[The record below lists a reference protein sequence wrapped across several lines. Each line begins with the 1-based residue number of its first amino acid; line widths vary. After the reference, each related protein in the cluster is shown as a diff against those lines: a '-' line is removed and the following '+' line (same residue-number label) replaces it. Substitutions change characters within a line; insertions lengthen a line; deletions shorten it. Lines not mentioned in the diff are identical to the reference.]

1 MTDTRNTLV
10 SLENRIQIFSQ
21 QQRSFVAA
29 LDRCRGICF
38 QHQTPIRNL
47 LQVMHYLENI
57 TNDSRDKRILNMFMG
72 IVSDLNMFRRELRKL
87 SKNFVDSFL
96 DTVFAKWKKL
106 SEPSHQFT
114 LLRAP
119 YPFTQLNHLS
129 CDEAR
134 NHFGGIISLIP
145 ILIQC
150 ARDAV
155 DRIETKR
162 ALRSTSRSKLEQ
174 HRSVSKK
181 PIFDGKH
188 ASGRCT
194 PVCATPSSTPRK
206 NRTRPSSAPPTKTYS
221 AASIKSYGSDVSSPV
236 PSSIDI
242 PVSYSSMEI
251 RSPTPTPTRH
261 SRRPSSAAPS
271 TNYRVKLAPD
281 TPEPGRNSYRKQV
294 VVTSPAPSRNQ
305 KNQSVQTPNAF
316 KTTLQPA
323 LDWPHKT
330 LTYSEMKRLLRE
342 RRIMIA
348 RPQWRP

>member
-1 MTDTRNTLV
+1 MSWGTIRLHT
-10 SLENRIQIFSQ
+10 QIPWE
-21 QQRSFVAA
+21 
-29 LDRCRGICF
+29 RG
-38 QHQTPIRNL
+38 
-47 LQVMHYLENI
+47 
-57 TNDSRDKRILNMFMG
+57 
-72 IVSDLNMFRRELRKL
+72 
-87 SKNFVDSFL
+87 
-96 DTVFAKWKKL
+96 
-106 SEPSHQFT
+106 
-114 LLRAP
+114 
-119 YPFTQLNHLS
+119 PF
-129 CDEAR
+129 
-134 NHFGGIISLIP
+134 P
-145 ILIQC
+145 ILS
-150 ARDAV
+150 
-155 DRIETKR
+155 TKIMQTLKR
-162 ALRSTSRSKLEQ
+162 ESEVVHLICQTKFCFILLT
-174 HRSVSKK
+174 
-181 PIFDGKH
+181 D

-236 PSSIDI
+236 PSSVDI